1 MKTKGKSQRSSE
13 KSSDTLKD
21 SLKPHREQVDRID
34 REILDLLNDRAAI
47 VLKIGDL
54 KKQSRQEVFAPVREK
69 SLIDNLTRRNPGP
82 FPTHALRAVY
92 GEILSAS
99 RVLQSPIKV
108 SYLGPEATFT
118 HLAALKAFG
127 RSTELIPESSISK
140 VFDAVEHKRAQLG
153 VVPIENSTEGV
164 VGATL
169 DCFLD
174 SPLKITSE
182 TTLPIS
188 HHLLSRAKSVKDVK
202 RIYSH
207 TQALSQCRSWLE
219 RHVPHVP
226 LIEADSTARAAEKA
240 AGDPQA
246 AGIAGEHAAEIYGL
260 NILKRNIE
268 DNPNNMTRFL
278 IVSNAGAGGKT
289 SARTGS
295 DKTSILFS
303 VKDQVG
309 VLYKM
314 LQPFYEKKINLTKIE
329 SRPLKKKA
337 WEYIFFI
344 DMDGHLEDRKVADAI
359 RRLEKQCLFLKVLGS
374 YPKATI

>member
-1 MKTKGKSQRSSE
+1 MKKKITKSQVI
-13 KSSDTLKD
+13 D
-21 SLKPHREQVDRID
+21 SLKPHREEVDAID
-34 REILDLLNDRAAI
+34 QKILNLLNQRAQV

-54 KKQSRQEVFAPVREK
+54 KKQSSQEVFAPVREK
-69 SLIDNLTRRNPGP
+69 SLIDNLTQKNPGP
-82 FPTHALRAVY
+82 FPTHALRAVF

-108 SYLGPEATFT
+108 AYLGPEATFT
-118 HLAALKAFG
+118 HLAALKSFG

-188 HHLLSRAKSVKDVK
+188 HHLLSRAKNIKNIQ

-207 TQALSQCRSWLE
+207 VQALSQCRSWLE
-219 RHVPHVP
+219 RNLPHIP

-240 AGDPQA
+240 AGDPHA

-260 NILKRNIE
+260 NVLKKNIE
-268 DNPNNMTRFL
+268 DNSNNMTRFL
-278 IVSNAGAGGKT
+278 IISQLKSGQGT
-289 SARTGS
+289 RTGS

-314 LQPFYEKKINLTKIE
+314 LKPFYEKKINLTKIE

-344 DMDGHLEDRKVADAI
+344 DMDGHIEDKKIAEAI
-359 RRLEKQCLFLKVLGS
+359 RELEKQCLFLKVLGS
-374 YPKATI
+374 YPKATV